1 MIARVERAGAVP
13 VPESRARQA
22 QPPGSNM
29 HTRPDQ
35 SPPRNAPWPDVRAL
49 RPTTGSLELERESP
63 LRSGDFSEIGK

>member
-1 MIARVERAGAVP
+1 MEREKAR
-13 VPESRARQA
+13 A
-22 QPPGSNM
+22 QPNFSL
-29 HTRPDQ
+29 TSKTVADQ